1 MVRTLDSE
9 SSNPSSNLGGTLFFS
24 MFLVLYIEGKD
35 VITHNQ
41 PQRARVLALP
51 LPHKEQIR
59 RALTTP
65 IRFNGVPS
73 LSLLQPLHRSK
84 PNRVLLEEAAP
95 PRHHK
100 GYGLFALCNAAFSVF
115 VTVTCGCV
123 CFAEACFGFW
133 C

>member
-51 LPHKEQIR
+51 LP
-59 RALTTP
+59 LTTSTLPSPP
-65 IRFNGVPS
+65 ITATNFYHTELLKQKHLSIHHSAIEIHENGF
-73 LSLLQPLHRSK
+73 LIIQ
-84 PNRVLLEEAAP
+84 
-95 PRHHK
+95 
-100 GYGLFALCNAAFSVF
+100 
-115 VTVTCGCV
+115 
-123 CFAEACFGFW
+123 
-133 C
+133 